1 MSPKTF
7 VGVTNV
13 KKKKVAEIYVYTV
26 TVSSEHKSGNMWNK
40 ALGFE
45 VNIVPI
51 CSHYRAYI
59 LVITISLVKNRCATH

>member
-26 TVSSEHKSGNMWNK
+26 TASTEHKSGNMWNK
-40 ALGFE
+40 ALGFD
-45 VNIVPI
+45 VNMVPV
-51 CSHYRAYI
+51 CSH
-59 LVITISLVKNRCATH
+59 